1 MTCWRG
7 RWRGGLLQVSV
18 LRPEGAEDDGRWV
31 AAGGGSWLGRDW
43 GGMEGAGLEGRGGVG
58 WDWMVAW
65 VFLYHCLWRSFSP
78 GARSRP
84 LSETSLS
91 LYLSEKQNNFYGVHR
106 KKLLDSPLLNSKL
119 IFQANICWKCSVYS
133 AIHRAR
139 SMHDD
144 HQIDFIPR

>member
-1 MTCWRG
+1 ME
-7 RWRGGLLQVSV
+7 GGLL
-18 LRPEGAEDDGRWV
+18 LA
-31 AAGGGSWLGRDW
+31 
-43 GGMEGAGLEGRGGVG
+43 EGAGLEGIGEGWRGLAWKGGVG
-58 WDWMVAW
+58 LDGGLGFPVS
-65 VFLYHCLWRSFSP
+65 LCLWRSFSP

-91 LYLSEKQNNFYGVHR
+91 LYLSEKQNNFYRVHR